1 MRNSFRSA
9 AFCSAVFSIAAFT
22 CLHPITNAQASDPT
36 PSGKK
41 TAALPANV
49 DLRPEFKKFGFEP
62 KRQGKR
68 GTCSVFTVT
77 SAMEF
82 AIAKRLGKSAPLS
95 VEYLNWAANQVIHY
109 HADGQ
114 FFHNLLKGYERYGI
128 CREALMP
135 YRKKFDPA
143 LAPSEEARS
152 DAKKIGSVPVAISW
166 IKPWGRKAGLTD
178 EQMNQIKERLVQGWP
193 VAAGA
198 GHSRLLVGY
207 RDDSERPGGGLF
219 VTKDSGKGAYAE
231 VTYEW
236 AKAHLVD
243 VFWIESNPKKTESR

>member
-1 MRNSFRSA
+1 MRNSLRLG
-9 AFCSAVFSIAAFT
+9 AFFSVLFSLGAVPI
-22 CLHPITNAQASDPT
+22 LHSGANAQVPEST
-36 PSGKK
+36 PRAEKA
-41 TAALPANV
+41 AALPASV
-49 DLRPEFKKFGFEP
+49 DLRPEFEKFGFAP

-77 SAMEF
+77 SALEF
-82 AIAKRLGKSAPLS
+82 AMAKRLGKPTPLS
-95 VEYLNWAANQVIHY
+95 VEYLNWAANEVIRR

-128 CREALMP
+128 CRESLMP

-143 LAPSEEARS
+143 LAPSDEARK
-152 DAKKIGSVPVAISW
+152 DAKKFASVPVTIAW
-166 IKPWGRKAGLTD
+166 IKPWGTKSGLTD
-178 EQMNQIKERLVQGWP
+178 EQMTQIKERLAQGWP

-207 RDDSERPGGGLF
+207 RDDPARPGGGLF
-219 VTKDSGKGAYAE
+219 LTKDSGKGAYAE

-236 AKAHLVD
+236 AKIHLID
-243 VFWIESNPKKTESR
+243 VFWIGSIP